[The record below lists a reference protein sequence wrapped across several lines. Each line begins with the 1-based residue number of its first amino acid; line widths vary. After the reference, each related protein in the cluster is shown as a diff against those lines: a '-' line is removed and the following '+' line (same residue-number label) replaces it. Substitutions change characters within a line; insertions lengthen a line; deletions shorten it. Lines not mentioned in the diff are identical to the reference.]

1 MTIEV
6 IPTQFRVPA
15 KGLVTVNALE
25 VRVSSYS
32 LGVTAQA
39 YYDLQNKSTVT
50 KSREVP
56 NPNYVAPAIDADG
69 NPVPYSP
76 ASDTDGL
83 NVDGVAINT
92 TDKTL
97 TETYT
102 EEVTTSFGLN
112 GNDSLTPE
120 QFAGWGTD
128 DIYFA
133 NCIAENLGLTP
144 A

>member
-1 MTIEV
+1 MTIPV
-6 IPTQFRVPA
+6 VPAQFRVPA
-15 KGLVTVNALE
+15 KGLVEINQLE

-56 NPNYVAPAIDADG
+56 NPDYVPASIDADG
-69 NPVPYSP
+69 NAVPSV
-76 ASDTDGL
+76 GL
-83 NVDGVAINT
+83 PTMA
-92 TDKTL
+92 
-97 TETYT
+97 EPYT

-128 DIYFA
+128 DQYFA
-133 NCIAENLGLTP
+133 RCIAENLGLTP
-144 A
+144 V

>member
-1 MTIEV
+1 MTIPV
-6 IPTQFRVPA
+6 VPSQFRVPA
-15 KGLVTVNALE
+15 KGLVEINQLE

-56 NPNYVAPAIDADG
+56 NPAYVPESVDADG
-69 NPVPYSP
+69 NAVPSV
-76 ASDTDGL
+76 GL
-83 NVDGVAINT
+83 PT
-92 TDKTL
+92 MM
-97 TETYT
+97 EPYT
-102 EEVTTSFGLN
+102 EEVTTSYGLN
-112 GNDSLTPE
+112 GNDSLTEE

-133 NCIAENLGLTP
+133 NCIAQNLGLTP
-144 A
+144 VV

>member
-1 MTIEV
+1 MTIPV
-6 IPTQFRVPA
+6 VPSQFRVPA
-15 KGLVTVNALE
+15 KGLVEINQLE

-39 YYDLQNKSTVT
+39 YYDLQNKTTVT

-56 NPNYVAPAIDADG
+56 NPNYSRGTYDMQTQTWTPPEPKTDLQGNVIDQI
-69 NPVPYSP
+69 SE
-76 ASDTDGL
+76 
-83 NVDGVAINT
+83 
-92 TDKTL
+92 TL

-102 EEVTTSFGLN
+102 EEVVTSYGLN
-112 GNDSLTPE
+112 GNDSLTEE

-133 NCIAENLGLTP
+133 NCIAQNLGLTP
-144 A
+144 VV

>member
-1 MTIEV
+1 MTIPV
-6 IPTQFRVPA
+6 VPSSFRVPA
-15 KGLVTVNALE
+15 KGLVEINQLE

-56 NPNYVAPAIDADG
+56 NPDYVPATVDADG
-69 NPVPYSP
+69 NAVPSV
-76 ASDTDGL
+76 GL
-83 NVDGVAINT
+83 PTIAEPYN
-92 TDKTL
+92 
-97 TETYT
+97 
-102 EEVTTSFGLN
+102 EEVVTSYGLN

-133 NCIAENLGLTP
+133 NCIAQNLGLTP
-144 A
+144 VV

>member
-1 MTIEV
+1 MTIPV
-6 IPTQFRVPA
+6 VPSQFRVPA
-15 KGLVTVNALE
+15 KGLVEINQLE

-56 NPNYVAPAIDADG
+56 NPAYVPASVDADG
-69 NPVPYSP
+69 NAVPSV
-76 ASDTDGL
+76 GL
-83 NVDGVAINT
+83 PTMA
-92 TDKTL
+92 
-97 TETYT
+97 EPYT
-102 EEVTTSFGLN
+102 EEVVTSYGLN
-112 GNDSLTPE
+112 GNDSLTEE

-133 NCIAENLGLTP
+133 NCIAQNLGLTP
-144 A
+144 VV